1 MTKIESQARSI
12 NQSPETLFNFLTN
25 FNNFEA
31 LMPDK
36 VTNWTST
43 ENSCYFSISGIA
55 SLGMKITEKNAPTY
69 IKMIDDGKVPF
80 FFFFLVNI
88 QDQGN
93 ASSRVQLSF
102 NAKLNA
108 MLKMVAIKPL
118 NEFLESLLDHLETH
132 QF

>member
-12 NQSPETLFNFLTN
+12 NQSPEALFNFLTN

-80 FFFFLVNI
+80 SFEFLVNI

-118 NEFLESLLDHLETH
+118 NEFLESLLDHLENH